1 MGSYLPFAIVLL
13 INSFIFYKI
22 AKMQPK
28 IKTKVLK
35 KIKMHCLNIWYGKKA
50 EFDKKGMP
58 IFLGLMII
66 GLVAFDIL
74 MYVFYGDSISI
85 SPIIAEIFIVLSI
98 IVIWGSINREVD
110 VFICD
115 KGIYYQ
121 NKFIGW
127 DNIKEAKHEN
137 GFIKLIGKGKIFS
150 QRIYLKY
157 EDEIESIIKS
167 QIEKFSG
174 E

>member
-1 MGSYLPFAIVLL
+1 METSLPFAIALL
-13 INSFIFYKI
+13 INSFILYKI

-28 IKTKVLK
+28 IKTRVLK
-35 KIKMHCLNIWYGKKA
+35 KIKMHYLNVLYGKKS
-50 EFDKKGMP
+50 EIDKKAMP
-58 IFLGLMII
+58 ILLGLVVI
-66 GLVAFDIL
+66 GIVAFDIL

-157 EDEIESIIKS
+157 EDEIENIIKS
-167 QIEKFSG
+167 QIEKFRRM
-174 E
+174 